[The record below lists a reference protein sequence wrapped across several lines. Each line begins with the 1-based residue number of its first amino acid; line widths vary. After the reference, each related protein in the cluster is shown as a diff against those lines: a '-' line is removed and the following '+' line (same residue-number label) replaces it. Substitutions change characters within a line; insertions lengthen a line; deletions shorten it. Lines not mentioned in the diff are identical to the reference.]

1 MTLVRYNSLRDFER
15 NAIPRTFTDLMDSFF
30 DEALQNRRSFEGTF
44 NPKMDIIENET
55 LFEIRVTL
63 PGLKKEDIRID
74 LENRNLTISG
84 ERKMEEHKDGVRY
97 HLVESSYGSFSRS
110 LTLPENVDR
119 ESVSASFEDGILT
132 VIINKDEKAVARN
145 IQIK

>member
-1 MTLVRYNSLRDFER
+1 MTLVRYNPLRDFER
-15 NAIPRTFTDLMDSFF
+15 NAVPRTFTELMDSFF

-74 LENRNLTISG
+74 MENRNLTISG
-84 ERKMEEHKDGVRY
+84 ERKMEEHKDVVRY